1 MKKAI
6 TILLMF
12 CSFLFLPHKIRAQQ
26 YDFKEN
32 AVYVYNFI
40 KYTGWPGIKSNLI
53 IGIIGKTKCETE
65 LRSLVLKKKNSNVT
79 FTIKNITSADA
90 ENVDAVLIAA
100 SASDEISSIQ
110 ASTAGLPILIISEKE
125 DTNGLGACISFFA
138 DEDEDFKTKYQL
150 SLKNC
155 RTRGLTVSAQII
167 SNATLVR

>member
-6 TILLMF
+6 IILLLLYGLLL
-12 CSFLFLPHKIRAQQ
+12 SFNKAAAQQ

-40 KYTGWPGIKSNLI
+40 KYTEWPETKSNI
-53 IGIIGKTKCETE
+53 TIGIIGKTKCETE
-65 LRSLVLKKKNSNVT
+65 LRSLVLKKKNSNTT
-79 FTIKNITSADA
+79 FTVKNINSAEA
-90 ENVDAVLIAA
+90 QNMDAVLIAA
-100 SASDEISSIQ
+100 SASGQIGSVQ

-125 DTNGLGACISFFA
+125 DATRSGACISFFA
-138 DEDEDFKTKYQL
+138 DEDEDYKTRYQL

-155 RTRGLTVSAQII
+155 RLRGLTVSAQII